1 MGNGRASAGANRA
14 GGPVRPAMSELEFVA
29 LLLASIGPLLA
40 LAKLTGVPQLFVLI
54 GAGLASA
61 FLPGLPPVRVDPQF
75 LLALFL
81 PPLVYASTVQVSVHL
96 LRFAFLS
103 GVLTGALVS
112 ASTILAVAVAARW
125 LFPGLGWASAL
136 LLGVV
141 SAVFDTR
148 LFQEAKGRPR
158 VPRAV
163 ADALKAREMASR
175 VVALSTL
182 ALVIPS
188 IEAGAPEPLAA
199 AGGVLW
205 SIGAGAALGVAV
217 ARALLWLRERVEP
230 APVEIAV
237 SIATPYLC
245 SLGARW
251 LGLSVVVAV
260 TAAALTVAT
269 VRVDRRTGAP
279 RTSSESRITSVA
291 FWEEVSLLVS
301 SVMFFL
307 AGRAMPEAMAGL
319 SEWPAWRTAGAAAA
333 LFGVVLSV
341 QFALSYLS
349 TALPPLAAA
358 VREPREGGGAGGP
371 NTRAATAAVM
381 AWACSRSVIGLV
393 VALSLPPSLE
403 HRGLVLVVAAL
414 LILGS
419 VLLQGLTLRP
429 AVGAAALA
437 EEEEEKRE
445 EELATR
451 AAKDA
456 AEEAGDGEDG
466 LCAAR
471 RALLELRETDRI
483 GDEVLRKMLR
493 EADLKARAAEGP
505 AAALPGAAAP
515 NP

>member
-1 MGNGRASAGANRA
+1 
-14 GGPVRPAMSELEFVA
+14 MSELQFAA
-29 LLLASIGPLLA
+29 LVLAAIGPLLA
-40 LAKLTGVPQLFVLI
+40 FAKLTGVPQLFVLV
-54 GAGLASA
+54 GAGLGSA
-61 FLPGLPPVRVDPQF
+61 FLPGVPPARVDPQF
-75 LLALFL
+75 LLTLFL

-96 LRFAFLS
+96 LRFALLS
-103 GVLTGALVS
+103 GVLVGALVS
-112 ASTILAVAVAARW
+112 ASTVVAVAVAARW
-125 LFPGLGWASAL
+125 LLPGLGWAPAL

-182 ALVIPS
+182 ALVVPTL
-188 IEAGAPEPLAA
+188 ETGPPDALAA

-205 SIGAGAALGVAV
+205 SIGAGAALGIAV
-217 ARALLWLRERVEP
+217 ARALMWLRERVEP

-307 AGRAMPEAMAGL
+307 AGRALPEAMAEL
-319 SEWPAWRTAGAAAA
+319 DDWAPWRTAGAAAA
-333 LFGVVLSV
+333 LLGVVVSV
-341 QFALSYLS
+341 QFAFSYLS
-349 TALPPLAAA
+349 TALPPLATA
-358 VREPREGGGAGGP
+358 VRDRRESAAGGP

-381 AWACSRSVIGLV
+381 AWACTRSVIGLV
-393 VALSLPPSLE
+393 VALSLPPSLDD
-403 HRGLVLVVAAL
+403 RGLILVVAAL

-429 AVGAAALA
+429 AVGAASLG

-451 AAKDA
+451 AAQDA
-456 AEEAGDGEDG
+456 AEEAGDEEDG

-505 AAALPGAAAP
+505 AAALPGAAPP

>member
-1 MGNGRASAGANRA
+1 MNAL
-14 GGPVRPAMSELEFVA
+14 ELAA
-29 LLLASIGPLLA
+29 LVLAAVGPLLA
-40 LAKLTGVPQLFVLI
+40 LAKLTGVPQLFVLV
-54 GAGLASA
+54 GAGLGSA
-61 FLPGLPPVRVDPQF
+61 FLPGVPPVRVDPQF
-75 LLALFL
+75 LLTLFL

-96 LRFAFLS
+96 LRFALLS
-103 GVLTGALVS
+103 GVLVGALVS
-112 ASTILAVAVAARW
+112 ASTILAVAVASRW
-125 LFPGLGWASAL
+125 LLPGLGWAPAL

-182 ALVIPS
+182 ALVASSLETGPP
-188 IEAGAPEPLAA
+188 EFLAGT
-199 AGGVLW
+199 GRVLW
-205 SIGAGAALGVAV
+205 SVGAGAALGVAV
-217 ARALLWLRERVEP
+217 ARALMWLRARVEP

-245 SLGARW
+245 SVGARW
-251 LGLSVVVAV
+251 LGLSVVVAL

-269 VRVDRRTGAP
+269 VRVDRETGAP
-279 RTSSESRITSVA
+279 NTSSESRITAVA

-307 AGRAMPEAMAGL
+307 AGRALPEAMAGL
-319 SEWPAWRTAGAAAA
+319 DDWGPWRTAGAAAA
-333 LFGVVLSV
+333 LLVVVLLV
-341 QFALSYLS
+341 QFAFSYAS

-358 VREPREGGGAGGP
+358 VRARRDAGGGEG
-371 NTRAATAAVM
+371 TRAAAAAVM
-381 AWACSRSVIGLV
+381 AWACSRSVLGLV

-429 AVGAAALA
+429 AVGAAALG
-437 EEEEEKRE
+437 EEAEEKRE

-451 AAKDA
+451 AARDA

-471 RALLELRETDRI
+471 RSLLELRETDRI

-505 AAALPGAAAP
+505 AAALPGAAPP

>member
-1 MGNGRASAGANRA
+1 
-14 GGPVRPAMSELEFVA
+14 MSDLEFVA
-29 LLLASIGPLLA
+29 LVLAAIGPLLA

-61 FLPGLPPVRVDPQF
+61 LLPGLPPMRVDPQL

-81 PPLVYASTVQVSVHL
+81 PPLLYSATVQVSVHL
-96 LRFAFLS
+96 LRFALLS
-103 GVLTGALVS
+103 GVLVGAAIS

-125 LFPGLGWASAL
+125 LLPGLGWASAL

-175 VVALSTL
+175 VVSISIL
-182 ALVIPS
+182 ALVVSSLETGP
-188 IEAGAPEPLAA
+188 PEPLAA
-199 AGGVLW
+199 AGSVLW
-205 SIGAGAALGVAV
+205 SAGAGAALGMAV
-217 ARALLWLRERVEP
+217 ARALMWLRGRVEP

-251 LGLSVVVAV
+251 LGLSVVAAV

-279 RTSSESRITSVA
+279 RTSAESRITAVA
-291 FWEEVSLLVS
+291 FWEEVGLLVS

-307 AGRAMPEAMAGL
+307 AGRALPEAMAGL
-319 SEWPAWRTAGAAAA
+319 EDWPLWRTVGAAAA
-333 LFGVVLSV
+333 LLAVVLCV
-341 QFALSYLS
+341 QFAFAYLA
-349 TALPPLAAA
+349 TALPPLGAA
-358 VREPREGGGAGGP
+358 VRQREEAEDGAR
-371 NTRAATAAVM
+371 TRTATASVM
-381 AWACSRSVIGLV
+381 AWACTRSVIGLV
-393 VALSLPPSLE
+393 LALSLPPSLE

-429 AVGAAALA
+429 AVASAALSD
-437 EEEEEKRE
+437 EEEDERE
-445 EELATR
+445 VELATR
-451 AAKDA
+451 TAQEA
-456 AEEAGDGEDG
+456 AERAGDGEDG

-471 RALLELRETDRI
+471 RALLGLRETDRI
-483 GDEVLRKMLR
+483 GDETLRKMLR
-493 EADLKARAAEGP
+493 EADLKARAEEGP
-505 AAALPGAAAP
+505 AAALPGAAPP

>member
-1 MGNGRASAGANRA
+1 
-14 GGPVRPAMSELEFVA
+14 MSEPEFVA
-29 LLLASIGPLLA
+29 LVLAAIGPLLA
-40 LAKLTGVPQLFVLI
+40 LAKLTGVPQLFMLV

-61 FLPGLPPVRVDPQF
+61 FIPGLPPVRADPQF

-81 PPLVYASTVQVSVHL
+81 PPLLYASTVQVSVHL
-96 LRFAFLS
+96 LRFALLS
-103 GVLTGALVS
+103 GVVVGVLVS
-112 ASTILAVAVAARW
+112 VSTILAVAAAARW
-125 LFPGLGWASAL
+125 LLPGLGWPPAL

-141 SAVFDTR
+141 AGLFDTR

-163 ADALKAREMASR
+163 ADALKAREMVSR
-175 VVALSTL
+175 VVALGTL
-182 ALVIPS
+182 SLVIPS
-188 IEAGAPEPLAA
+188 IEAGAPDPLEA

-205 SIGAGAALGVAV
+205 SIVAGAALGVAV
-217 ARALLWLRERVEP
+217 ARALLWVRERVEP

-251 LGLSVVVAV
+251 LGLSLVVAV

-279 RTSSESRITSVA
+279 RTSSESRITAVA

-307 AGRAMPEAMAGL
+307 AGRALPEAMAGL
-319 SEWPAWRTAGAAAA
+319 QHWAAWRMAGTAAA
-333 LFGVVLSV
+333 LLGVVLLV
-341 QFALSYLS
+341 QFAFTYLS

-358 VREPREGGGAGGP
+358 VRDRRESGAGGS
-371 NTRAATAAVM
+371 NTRASTAAVM
-381 AWACSRSVIGLV
+381 TWACTRSVIGLV
-393 VALSLPPSLE
+393 VALSLPPTLDD
-403 HRGLVLVVAAL
+403 RGLVLVVAAL

-419 VLLQGLTLRP
+419 VLLQGLTLRS
-429 AVGAAALA
+429 AVGAAALG
-437 EEEEEKRE
+437 EEAEEKRE

-451 AAKDA
+451 VAKAA
-456 AEEAGDGEDG
+456 AEEAPAEEDG

-471 RALLELRETDRI
+471 RALLGLRETNRI

-493 EADLKARAAEGP
+493 EADLKARAAEGL
-505 AAALPGAAAP
+505 AAALPGAAPP

>member
-1 MGNGRASAGANRA
+1 
-14 GGPVRPAMSELEFVA
+14 MSDLQFAA
-29 LLLASIGPLLA
+29 LVLAVVGPLLA
-40 LAKLTGVPQLFVLI
+40 FAKLTGVPQLFVLV
-54 GAGLASA
+54 GAGLGSA
-61 FLPGLPPVRVDPQF
+61 FLPGVPPARVDPQF
-75 LLALFL
+75 LLTLFL

-96 LRFAFLS
+96 LRFALLS
-103 GVLTGALVS
+103 GVLIGALVS
-112 ASTILAVAVAARW
+112 ASTVLAVAVAARW
-125 LFPGLGWASAL
+125 LLPGLGWAPAL

-163 ADALKAREMASR
+163 ADALKAREMTSR

-182 ALVIPS
+182 ALVVSSLETGPPD
-188 IEAGAPEPLAA
+188 ALAA
-199 AGGVLW
+199 AGGVVL
-205 SIGAGAALGVAV
+205 SIGAGAVLGIAV
-217 ARALLWLRERVEP
+217 ARALMWLRERVEP

-269 VRVDRRTGAP
+269 VRVDRETGAP

-307 AGRAMPEAMAGL
+307 AGRALPEAMAEL
-319 SEWPAWRTAGAAAA
+319 NDWAPWRTAGAAAA
-333 LFGVVLSV
+333 LLGVVLLV
-341 QFALSYLS
+341 QFAYAYAS

-358 VREPREGGGAGGP
+358 VRKREGESGEGARG
-371 NTRAATAAVM
+371 ATAAVM

-429 AVGAAALA
+429 AVGAAALS
-437 EEEEEKRE
+437 EEEEDKRE

-456 AEEAGDGEDG
+456 AEEAAEEEDA

-471 RALLELRETDRI
+471 RALLGLRETDRI

-505 AAALPGAAAP
+505 AAALPGAAPP

>member
-1 MGNGRASAGANRA
+1 
-14 GGPVRPAMSELEFVA
+14 MSDLQFAA
-29 LLLASIGPLLA
+29 LVLAAIGPLLA
-40 LAKLTGVPQLFVLI
+40 FAKLTGVPQLFVLV
-54 GAGLASA
+54 GAGLGST
-61 FLPGLPPVRVDPQF
+61 FLPGIPPTRVDPQF
-75 LLALFL
+75 LLTLFL

-96 LRFAFLS
+96 LRFALLS
-103 GVLTGALVS
+103 GVLIGALVS
-112 ASTILAVAVAARW
+112 ASTVLAVAVAARW
-125 LFPGLGWASAL
+125 LLPGLGWAPAL

-163 ADALKAREMASR
+163 ADALKAREMTSR

-182 ALVIPS
+182 ALVVSSLETGPPD
-188 IEAGAPEPLAA
+188 ALAA
-199 AGGVLW
+199 AGGVVL
-205 SIGAGAALGVAV
+205 SIGAGAVLGIAV
-217 ARALLWLRERVEP
+217 ARALMWLRERVEP

-269 VRVDRRTGAP
+269 VRVDRGTGAP

-307 AGRAMPEAMAGL
+307 AGRALPEAMAEL
-319 SEWPAWRTAGAAAA
+319 NDWAPWRTAGAAAA
-333 LFGVVLSV
+333 LLVVVLLV
-341 QFALSYLS
+341 QFAYAYAS

-358 VREPREGGGAGGP
+358 VRKREGESGEGA
-371 NTRAATAAVM
+371 RAATAAVM

-429 AVGAAALA
+429 AVGAAALS
-437 EEEEEKRE
+437 EEEEDKRE

-456 AEEAGDGEDG
+456 AEEAAEEEDA

-471 RALLELRETDRI
+471 RALLGLRETDRI

-505 AAALPGAAAP
+505 AAALPGAAPP

>member
-1 MGNGRASAGANRA
+1 
-14 GGPVRPAMSELEFVA
+14 MSELQFAA
-29 LLLASIGPLLA
+29 LVLAAVGPLLA
-40 LAKLTGVPQLFVLI
+40 LAKLTGVSQLFVLV
-54 GAGLASA
+54 GAGLGSA
-61 FLPGLPPVRVDPQF
+61 FLPGVPPARVDPQF
-75 LLALFL
+75 LLTLFL

-96 LRFAFLS
+96 LRFALLS
-103 GVLTGALVS
+103 GVLVGALVS
-112 ASTILAVAVAARW
+112 ASTVLAVAVAARW
-125 LFPGLGWASAL
+125 LLPGLDWAPAL

-175 VVALSTL
+175 VVALSAL
-182 ALVIPS
+182 ALVVPS
-188 IEAGAPEPLAA
+188 IEAGAPDPLAA

-205 SIGAGAALGVAV
+205 SVGAGAALGIAV

-307 AGRAMPEAMAGL
+307 AGRALPEAMAGL
-319 SEWPAWRTAGAAAA
+319 QHWAAWRTAGAAAA
-333 LFGVVLSV
+333 LLGVVVSV

-349 TALPPLAAA
+349 TALPPLSTA
-358 VREPREGGGAGGP
+358 VRDRRESAAEGS

-381 AWACSRSVIGLV
+381 AWACTRSVIGLV
-393 VALSLPPSLE
+393 LALSLPPSLE
-403 HRGLVLVVAAL
+403 DRGLVLVVAAL

-429 AVGAAALA
+429 AVGAAALG

-451 AAKDA
+451 AARAA
-456 AEEAGDGEDG
+456 AEEAGDEEDG

-493 EADLKARAAEGP
+493 EADLKARAAEGA
-505 AAALPGAAAP
+505 AAALPGAGPP